1 MTAESGVIRTAE
13 EFGRLI
19 RQHRQAAG
27 VTQDE
32 LAARCGVT
40 RRTIIDLEAGKAGT
54 HLGNALAAAYEVGL
68 RFAPLPREPASSDQ
82 PVDPDD
88 PLGAL
93 PRF

>member
-1 MTAESGVIRTAE
+1 MIRTAE
-13 EFGRLI
+13 EFGCLV

-27 VTQDE
+27 LTQDE

-54 HLGNALAAAYEVGL
+54 HLGNALAAAYEVGVRL
-68 RFAPLPREPASSDQ
+68 APLPPEPASSEQ
-82 PVDPDD
+82 PVDSDD
-88 PLGAL
+88 PLAAL

>member
-1 MTAESGVIRTAE
+1 MIRTAE

-19 RQHRQAAG
+19 RRHRQAIG
-27 VTQDE
+27 LTQDE

-40 RRTIIDLEAGKAGT
+40 RRTIIDLEAGKTGT

-68 RFAPLPREPASSDQ
+68 RLAPLLRESASPEQ
-82 PVDPDD
+82 PGDPDD

-93 PRF
+93 PHF

>member
-1 MTAESGVIRTAE
+1 MIRTAA
-13 EFGRLI
+13 EFGRLV

-27 VTQDE
+27 LTQDE

-68 RFAPLPREPASSDQ
+68 RFATLPRESISSDQ
-82 PVDPDD
+82 PVDSDD
-88 PLGAL
+88 PLSAL